1 MKKFDILIISLLV
14 IAVVY
19 LITYFTVCS
28 IKSFSDNTHL
38 QFIVSGII
46 AASIGY
52 FFIRYLK
59 KK

>member
-19 LITYFTVCS
+19 LFTYFTVCS